1 MSEYTK
7 AGRAKAVIVESEYA
21 RAGRAE
27 AVMSRSEYARV
38 GNTKAVM
45 LRKELQVVQFQF
57 RVLIQRRQ
65 VKSAGIAL
73 K

>member
-1 MSEYTK
+1 VSEYAK
-7 AGRAKAVIVESEYA
+7 AGRARAVIVE
-21 RAGRAE
+21 
-27 AVMSRSEYARV
+27 SEYARV

-45 LRKELQVVQFQF
+45 SRKELQVIQFQF
-57 RVLIQRRQ
+57 VVLIQRRQ